1 MALDWIK
8 IQMSTP
14 DKPEVMRM
22 ARKLNISRDDV
33 LGKLFRLW
41 AWFDSNSVDGVVD
54 GVVSTDVDALVGLD
68 GFASVMGDVGWLK
81 WDDEAETITMPNFDK
96 HNGESAKKRGL
107 KAQRQA
113 KWRQN
118 KDADVDKPVDATVS
132 TKASTREEKRRE
144 DNNSAKLD
152 FSCWPQEPSEQVLN
166 DWLKMRKRQKADVSQ
181 TVINRLAREF
191 KKAAARGMTVDDCLS
206 ECVTRNWRG
215 FELNWV
221 LGGDES
227 RASGGEVRA
236 GL

>member
-14 DKPEVMRM
+14 EKPEVIRM
-22 ARKLNISRDDV
+22 ARKLGISRDDA

-81 WDDEAETITMPNFDK
+81 WNDEAETITMPNFDK

-118 KDADVDKPVDATVS
+118 KDGHVDKSVDASMS
-132 TKASTREEKRRE
+132 TTSTTREEKRRE
-144 DNNSAKLD
+144 DNNKGRFTPPTVAEVSAYCRERNNSIDAQQFVDHYESNGWFRGKTKIKD
-152 FSCWPQEPSEQVLN
+152 WKACVRTWEQ
-166 DWLKMRKRQKADVSQ
+166 
-181 TVINRLAREF
+181 NR
-191 KKAAARGMTVDDCLS
+191 S
-206 ECVTRNWRG
+206 
-215 FELNWV
+215 
-221 LGGDES
+221 
-227 RASGGEVRA
+227 SGQLEQEVRA